1 MWRASLPLEKGVQVE
16 RLVYGFKEL
25 MVYEVRLRLVAAAEV
40 VPINGHELKCGLV
53 LVARR

>member
-1 MWRASLPLEKGVQVE
+1 MEKGVQVE